1 MKTLFTF
8 RRFDRLKDYLQDK
21 YSIVQPLKLERD
33 IKNFLLFA
41 TGISLCILVSCQQT
55 SSHTKEK
62 MVGRQFSPYALFILV
77 SNAIFFST
85 HDIAIAL
92 VDKHKGCF

>member
-33 IKNFLLFA
+33 IKKLFTICYRNKFVHPCQLPTDFIPQTFCRVIFLGAFGRGDA
-41 TGISLCILVSCQQT
+41 YGIHQ
-55 SSHTKEK
+55 
-62 MVGRQFSPYALFILV
+62 
-77 SNAIFFST
+77 
-85 HDIAIAL
+85 
-92 VDKHKGCF
+92 

>member
-33 IKNFLLFA
+33 IKTFYYLLP
-41 TGISLCILVSCQQT
+41 
-55 SSHTKEK
+55 E
-62 MVGRQFSPYALFILV
+62 
-77 SNAIFFST
+77 
-85 HDIAIAL
+85 
-92 VDKHKGCF
+92 

>member
-41 TGISLCILVSCQQT
+41 T
-55 SSHTKEK
+55 E
-62 MVGRQFSPYALFILV
+62 
-77 SNAIFFST
+77 
-85 HDIAIAL
+85 
-92 VDKHKGCF
+92 